1 MAASFGATTFLDS
14 NDYESQPGREWK
26 MVEVDCSLS
35 TIAHTG
41 PVARQLVPIY
51 DNEGI
56 DVLGIDTVTA
66 GSSSATISVGVYNAS
81 EVAIDANAF
90 IDVLDAAA
98 GTFTPAPGGT
108 TPSGSTA
115 ARYVNRTG
123 ATVYLTIESGTADD
137 AAGKYRIHYKKF
149 PVLEV

>member
-1 MAASFGATTFLDS
+1 MAFGATTFLDS
-14 NDYESQPGREWK
+14 TDYESQPGREWK
-26 MVEVDCSLS
+26 MVEVDCTLS
-35 TIAHTG
+35 TISKTG
-41 PVARQLVPIY
+41 PAPRQLVPIY

-56 DVLGIDTVTA
+56 EVLGIDTVTA
-66 GSSSATISVGVYNAS
+66 GSTNATISVGIHTSGAT
-81 EVAIDANAF
+81 AIDANAF
-90 IDVLDAAA
+90 IDVLDVAT

-123 ATVYLTIESGTADD
+123 ATVYLTITALTADD
-137 AAGKYRIHYKKF
+137 AAGKYRVHYRKF